1 MRALKAGCWLQS
13 AAFNVQ
19 PVFKA
24 NSTGEKVLYVHPFA
38 LYSVEAG
45 RYLGVAPQVAPADSA
60 SHAAGLQPGAMSFV
74 GLKWADSS
82 WNDTVDVLCGGMVV
96 EFNFFEYD
104 AFLSVVHKRRAG
116 GWFADWTV
124 HACLTCPDSKYDTR
138 ILWRVEMDFCEGCP
152 GARISPQHVVRLRH
166 FSSGLYLCR
175 VEGEVQLTEDN
186 TDNGARWQIAVQA
199 TTDTISFRDS
209 QVL

>member
-1 MRALKAGCWLQS
+1 MQS

-19 PVFKA
+19 PVCKA

-45 RYLGVAPQVAPADSA
+45 RYVGVDPTRDTQVALADST
-60 SHAAGLQPGAMSFV
+60 SHAAGLQPGPMSFV
-74 GLKWADSS
+74 GLKWADSC

-104 AFLSVVHKRRAG
+104 AFLSVVHKRRPG
-116 GWFADWTV
+116 GWFADWTAT
-124 HACLTCPDSKYDTR
+124 ACLTCPDSKYDTR
-138 ILWRVEMDFCEGCP
+138 ILWRVEMDFSEGCP
-152 GARISPQHVVRLRH
+152 GAHVSPQHVVRLRH

-175 VEGEVQLTEDN
+175 VEGEVRLTDDN
-186 TDNGARWQIAVQA
+186 TDNGTRWQIAVQA

-209 QVL
+209 QVLA